1 MEIEQ
6 LVKEYQQLNLSQTLN
21 YDKFSHHSVTH
32 HSTSLEGSTLT
43 EIEVNLLLDEGLTP
57 KGKPVEHSLMTVDHA
72 AALSFIIESAE
83 KKKEITLAFIQEI
96 NAKVMAKTG
105 KIYQTIFGE
114 LDSSKGDFRK
124 GNVMAGSR
132 YFPNF
137 DKVEALTKKLS
148 DTLITKIKQTSSIPD
163 QLTLSFDAH
172 FELVSIHPFYDGNGR
187 TSRLL
192 MNFIQQYYRL
202 PMAIVFKEDKA
213 EYIQALED
221 TRNREDLNQFRN
233 FMTQQYAKY
242 LTQEIQNF
250 RNIK

>member
-1 MEIEQ
+1 MEIEK

-21 YDKFSHHSVTH
+21 YDKFSHHSITH

-43 EIEVNLLLDEGLTP
+43 EIETSLLLDEGLTP
-57 KGKPVEHSLMTVDHA
+57 KGKPVEHSLMTLDHA
-72 AALSFIIESAE
+72 SALSFIIESSE
-83 KKKEITLAFIQEI
+83 KKKVITLDFIQQI
-96 NAKVMAKTG
+96 NVKVMSKTG
-105 KIYQTIFGE
+105 KIYQTVFGE
-114 LDSSKGDFRK
+114 LDSSKGNFRK

-137 DKVEALTKKLS
+137 DKVESLTKKLC
-148 DTLITKIKQTSSIPD
+148 DTLATKIKETSSITD

-192 MNFIQQYYRL
+192 MNYIQHYYQL

-221 TRNREDLNQFRN
+221 TRNKEDLALFRN
-233 FMTQQYAKY
+233 FMIQQYIKY
-242 LTQEIQNF
+242 LAQEVQNF

>member
-1 MEIEQ
+1 MEIER

-21 YDKFSHHSVTH
+21 YDKFSHHSITH
-32 HSTSLEGSTLT
+32 HSTCLEGSTLT
-43 EIEVNLLLDEGLTP
+43 EIETGLLLDEGLTP
-57 KGKPVEHSLMTVDHA
+57 KGKPVEHSLMTLDHA
-72 AALSFIIESAE
+72 SALSFIIESAE
-83 KKKEITLAFIQEI
+83 KKKDVTPTFIQQI

-105 KIYQTIFGE
+105 KVYQTVFGE
-114 LDSSKGDFRK
+114 LDSSKGNFRK

-137 DKVEALTKKLS
+137 DKVELLTKKLC
-148 DTLITKIKQTSSIPD
+148 DMLATKIKKASSITD
-163 QLTLSFDAH
+163 QLILSFDAH

-192 MNFIQQYYRL
+192 MNYIQHYYHL

-221 TRNREDLNQFRN
+221 ARHKEDLTPFRN
-233 FMTQQYAKY
+233 FMAQQYENY

>member
-1 MEIEQ
+1 MEMEA

-21 YDKFSHHSVTH
+21 YDKFSHHSITH

-43 EIEVNLLLDEGLTP
+43 EIETGLLLDEGLTP
-57 KGKPVEHSLMTVDHA
+57 KGKPVEHSLMTLDHA
-72 AALSFIIESAE
+72 SALSFIIESAE
-83 KKKEITLAFIQEI
+83 KKKDITLAFIQQI
-96 NAKVMAKTG
+96 NAKVMSKTG
-105 KIYQTIFGE
+105 KIYQTVFGE
-114 LDSSKGDFRK
+114 LDSSKGSFRK
-124 GNVMAGSR
+124 GDVMAGSR
-132 YFPNF
+132 YFPHF
-137 DKVEALTKKLS
+137 DKVESLTKKLC
-148 DTLITKIKQTSSIPD
+148 DTLATKVKKTSSITD

-192 MNFIQQYYRL
+192 MNYIQHYYHL

-221 TRNREDLNQFRN
+221 ARNKENLAIFQN
-233 FMTQQYAKY
+233 FMAQQYIKY

>member
-1 MEIEQ
+1 MEIEK
-6 LVKEYQQLNLSQTLN
+6 LVKDYQQLNLSQTLN
-21 YDKFSHHSVTH
+21 YDKFSHHSITH

-43 EIEVNLLLDEGLTP
+43 EIETSLLLDEGLTP
-57 KGKPVEHSLMTVDHA
+57 KGKPVEHSLMTLDHA
-72 AALSFIIESAE
+72 SALSFIIESSE
-83 KKKEITLAFIQEI
+83 KKKAITLDFIQQI
-96 NAKVMAKTG
+96 NAKVMSKTG
-105 KIYQTIFGE
+105 KIYQTVFGE
-114 LDSSKGDFRK
+114 LDSSKGNFRK
-124 GNVMAGSR
+124 GNVIDGSR

-137 DKVEALTKKLS
+137 DKVESLTKKLC
-148 DTLITKIKQTSSIPD
+148 DTLATKIKGTTSITD

-192 MNFIQQYYRL
+192 MNYIQHYYQL

-221 TRNREDLNQFRN
+221 TRNKEDLDLFRN
-233 FMTQQYAKY
+233 FMIQQYIKY
-242 LTQEIQNF
+242 LTQEVQNF